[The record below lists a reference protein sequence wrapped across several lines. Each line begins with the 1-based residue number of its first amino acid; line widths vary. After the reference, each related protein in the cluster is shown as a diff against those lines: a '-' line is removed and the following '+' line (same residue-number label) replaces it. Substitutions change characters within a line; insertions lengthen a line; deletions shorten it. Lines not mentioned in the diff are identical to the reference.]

1 MFTYVFVMPSI
12 LQSQLIDKGFKKTE
26 NFEYNLVLLLFYI
39 YIYTFFSFFKENGD
53 SRPGFDFAEI
63 GPPAYKL
70 SCSHVLSLNGS

>member
-12 LQSQLIDKGFKKTE
+12 LQSQFIEKGFKKTE
-26 NFEYNLVLLLFYI
+26 NIEYSLVLLLFLYI
-39 YIYTFFSFFKENGD
+39 YSSSFFKENGD
-53 SRPGFDFAEI
+53 SRAGFDFAEI